1 MSPQQ
6 QQDFDPGLTQK
17 FNGTLRRSIEKDG
30 SFNVHRTGV
39 KFRNINLYLELIEMS
54 WPRFIAL
61 VVATYAIVNCAFAGV
76 YMLLGIENLKGAVV
90 KPPLE
95 AFESA
100 FFFSA
105 HTLTTVGY
113 GNVFPNSTWT
123 NLAAVMEAMSGLMGF
138 AIATGLLY
146 GRFSRPSARIV
157 FSDSMIVAPYQG
169 ITSLQFRVANQ
180 RTNVLMDL
188 EAKVLLM
195 TVESADGSGLK
206 RSFKDLRLERQNV
219 YFFPLTWTVVHP
231 IDSSSPLFGKS
242 PEDLARLQAEILI
255 MIKGFDDTFSQTVN
269 ARYSY
274 QHHEIVWGAK
284 FVQAFYVD
292 ERGDMVLELDRIN
305 DLAKVELSA
314 TLLRPS
320 APPSP

>member
-6 QQDFDPGLTQK
+6 QSAFDPGLTQK

-39 KFRNINLYLELIEMS
+39 KLRNTNVYLNLIEMS
-54 WPRFIAL
+54 WPSFMAL
-61 VVATYAIVNCAFAGV
+61 VVAAYTIVNCAFAGV
-76 YMLLGIENLKGAVV
+76 YLLLGIENLKGAVT
-90 KPPLE
+90 KPPLA

-157 FSDSMIVAPYQG
+157 FSDSIIVAPYREL
-169 ITSLQFRVANQ
+169 TSLQFRVANQ

-195 TVESADGSGLK
+195 TVESAGAAGLK
-206 RSFKDLRLERQNV
+206 RNFKDLTLERQNV
-219 YFFPLTWTVVHP
+219 YFFPLTWT
-231 IDSSSPLFGKS
+231 IDASSPLFGKS
-242 PEDLARLQAEILI
+242 PGDLADMQAEILI
-255 MIKGFDDTFSQTVN
+255 LIKGFDDTFSQTVN

-292 ERGDMVLELDRIN
+292 EHGDMVLELDRIN
-305 DLAKVELSA
+305 DLTKVELGA
-314 TLLRPS
+314 T
-320 APPSP
+320 